1 VIHATLVSRIPEII
15 ASLPGEV
22 KDALE
27 PGAQLIAEEA
37 QNRVPVDEGTL
48 RDAIHVEEVEG
59 GWSVVAG
66 NEEDAFYGH
75 IIEHGGAHQAPR
87 PFLTP
92 AAESAWDDVLQLV
105 EDALED
111 L

>member
-1 VIHATLVSRIPEII
+1 MIQATLVSRIPEIV
-15 ASLPGEV
+15 ASLSGEV
-22 KDALE
+22 KDALGE
-27 PGAQLIAEEA
+27 GAEIIAEGARE
-37 QNRVPVDEGTL
+37 RVPIDTGDL
-48 RDAIHVEEVEG
+48 KAAIHVEEVEQ

-66 NEEDAFYGH
+66 DDKIFYGH
-75 IIEHGGAHQAPR
+75 FVEHGGAHTPPR

-92 AAESAWDDVLQLV
+92 SAESAWSDVLQLV

>member
-1 VIHATLVSRIPEII
+1 VIQATLVSRIPEII

-22 KDALE
+22 KDALGE
-27 PGAQLIAEEA
+27 GAEIIAEGARE
-37 QNRVPVDEGTL
+37 RVPVDSGAL
-48 RDAIHVEEVEG
+48 RDAIHIEEVED

-66 NEEDAFYGH
+66 DAQVYYGH
-75 IIEHGGAHQAPR
+75 LVEGGGAHTPPR

-92 AAESAWDDVLQLV
+92 AAESAWSDVLQIV

>member
-1 VIHATLVSRIPEII
+1 VIQATLVSRIPEIV

-22 KDALE
+22 SDALGE
-27 PGAQLIAEEA
+27 GAELIAEQAKE
-37 QNRVPVDEGTL
+37 RVPVDEGTL
-48 RDAIHVEEVEG
+48 RDAIHTEEVEG

-66 NEEDAFYGH
+66 NEQDAFYGH
-75 IIEHGGAHQAPR
+75 IIEHGGAHLAPR